1 MEKPLEKSVDA
12 TNDKKSINCY
22 DEGSKIYK
30 ERLKE
35 IRDIHDWDL
44 RDIKFREADEEL
56 ALADINL
63 RSV

>member
-1 MEKPLEKSVDA
+1 MEKPLEKSVDT

-44 RDIKFREADEEL
+44 RDINSERLMK
-56 ALADINL
+56 NL
-63 RSV
+63 P